1 MSLENEQLNEK
12 IKKLN
17 EDISKL
23 NNKIGK
29 LEEENRQVHEEKRRI
44 EKEKKLIEK
53 EKEKVEKEFEQYKT
67 KYPAVKELPPFVKE
81 DVKHPKKTPGQKK
94 GHKAYFRKVPERIDY
109 IISREIN
116 ICPDCNGELSE
127 TQEIR
132 KRIIVDIPII
142 SQTINTQYNIY
153 RKYCKR
159 CDKIVEPEIQN
170 ALSNSPFGL
179 NLMLFVVYLKIS
191 MALPYNKI
199 QQLLFTMYNLQ
210 ISEGGLVNILLH
222 IKEEFGDYYQT
233 LEKKMRRVKT
243 KHSDESGWRIDG
255 INNYIW
261 LFITEEIALYKI
273 RKGRGSEVPVEVL
286 GKQKGK
292 VITCDGF
299 SAYNKLKR
307 LSGCL
312 IQLCWFHILKNSKK
326 HKKNYPEEAT
336 IIHDKLKEI
345 YAIAKSYDHKATDE
359 QVEKL
364 KKEIKWLAYPLYKH
378 HEVKGFINTLQERID
393 DLFRFTQDKK
403 IAGDNNLAERGLR
416 KAVIIRKISNGSRSN
431 NGAEILEILLS
442 VVETARLQKQNPLLF
457 MHKIITSES

>member
-1 MSLENEQLNEK
+1 
-12 IKKLN
+12 
-17 EDISKL
+17 
-23 NNKIGK
+23 
-29 LEEENRQVHEEKRRI
+29 
-44 EKEKKLIEK
+44 
-53 EKEKVEKEFEQYKT
+53 
-67 KYPAVKELPPFVKE
+67 
-81 DVKHPKKTPGQKK
+81 
-94 GHKAYFRKVPERIDY
+94 
-109 IISREIN
+109 
-116 ICPDCNGELSE
+116 
-127 TQEIR
+127 
-132 KRIIVDIPII
+132 
-142 SQTINTQYNIY
+142 
-153 RKYCKR
+153 
-159 CDKIVEPEIQN
+159 
-170 ALSNSPFGL
+170 
-179 NLMLFVVYLKIS
+179 

-345 YAIAKSYDHKATDE
+345 YALAKSYDHKATDE

-416 KAVIIRKISNGSRSN
+416 KGVIIRKISNGSRSN